1 LSLDRSRVLVRTSI
15 ATLPGRYSVAIAYV
29 VNGHF
34 NKVAFF
40 AIFFISTFN
49 IWFIKVLAGFK
60 CCVPGAGS
68 IEVIK
73 HQIHVVLL
81 LSLQVVSN
89 FNVAVNLD
97 LDVRIRLAAQ
107 GTGFH

>member
-1 LSLDRSRVLVRTSI
+1 LDCSRVLVRTSI
-15 ATLPGRYSVAIAYV
+15 ATLPGRHSVAIAYV

-34 NKVAFF
+34 NKFAVF
-40 AIFFISTFN
+40 AIFFISNFN
-49 IWFIKVLAGFK
+49 IWFIKVLTGFELS
-60 CCVPGAGS
+60 VPGARS

-89 FNVAVNLD
+89 FNVAMNLD
-97 LDVRIRLAAQ
+97 LDVRISLAAQ